1 MAQVNFQSQAVKQGI
16 CSSRLT
22 QMCCSVGS
30 WGTTMTPPDAE
41 SIEQSCE
48 RAVAR
53 QRVLKACVIAY
64 SGRHITIAAA
74 VRDVSDT
81 GARLRVENA
90 LAIPDTFELLL
101 DLDGLEADCE
111 VTWRKDREIGV
122 RFTALRAVEPKR
134 TQVVIQP
141 DAQHQV
147 SLRRKR

>member
-1 MAQVNFQSQAVKQGI
+1 MTTLDTTLVEPT
-16 CSSRLT
+16 CDRL
-22 QMCCSVGS
+22 
-30 WGTTMTPPDAE
+30 A
-41 SIEQSCE
+41 
-48 RAVAR
+48 AR

-74 VRDVSDT
+74 VRDVSET
-81 GARLRVENA
+81 GARLRVENG

-122 RFTALRAVEPKR
+122 RFLALRAVEPKR
-134 TQVVIQP
+134 AQVISQP